1 MNKPYHFKTEGEK
14 RKSRSLDQMLFVAQK
29 QVNEVKLKR
38 TQEYLAFSDL
48 SSKVPP
54 QVSNPVS
61 WGEVLGQQRQLSGGL
76 LGHNRPCEFPFQIQ
90 ETLAAFNQNRYS
102 IFKFPRE
109 IKPTTSFGSLLP
121 QMQSGLYSKFFKFE
135 NKSL

>member
-1 MNKPYHFKTEGEK
+1 MNKPYHFKTEGVK

-61 WGEVLGQQRQLSGGL
+61 WGEVLGQQRQLPGGL
-76 LGHNRPCEFPFQIQ
+76 LGHNRPYEFPFQIQ
-90 ETLAAFNQNRYS
+90 ETQAAFNQNRYS

-109 IKPTTSFGSLLP
+109 IKPTISFGSLLP
-121 QMQSGLYSKFFKFE
+121 QMQLGLQSKFFKFE